1 MFSLRCLSGV
11 QPIVLQLNIQL
22 KSVCAISSYLPTPL
36 TAVVQ
41 PIVLQ
46 LNIQEPLLPP
56 GVSAE
61 LARKQAETKAL
72 EEAAAELAHLD
83 SLQDSLRA
91 QVEALRASPAA
102 SEVSRLQAEL
112 LAMQSK
118 CALMHQKVTG
128 ACAVKL
134 CVRALS

>member
-1 MFSLRCLSGV
+1 MSA
-11 QPIVLQLNIQL
+11 QYP
-22 KSVCAISSYLPTPL
+22 PTSPPPL
-36 TAVVQ
+36 TAAVQ

-83 SLQDSLRA
+83 NLQASLRA

-112 LAMQSK
+112 LAMQSRCVSK
-118 CALMHQKVTG
+118 QLKVNG
-128 ACAVKL
+128 ACVAVRS
-134 CVRALS
+134 CWQCSPGMC